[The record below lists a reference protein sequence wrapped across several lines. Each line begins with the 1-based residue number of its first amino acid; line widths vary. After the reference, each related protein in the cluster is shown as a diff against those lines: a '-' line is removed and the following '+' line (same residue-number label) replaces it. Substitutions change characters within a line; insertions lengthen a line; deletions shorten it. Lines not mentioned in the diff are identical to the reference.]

1 MYVSKTLLALIVCYL
16 RDVRTLTTVTF
27 WVGQVSVMSAKY
39 FNVRD
44 VRDIK
49 SLRDI
54 PDVLEYCGVN
64 YSVMIFDNCGYLVD
78 DGGGGGVLGCFWMF
92 MMALMAVRQGRSC
105 CPQSP

>member
-1 MYVSKTLLALIVCYL
+1 
-16 RDVRTLTTVTF
+16 
-27 WVGQVSVMSAKY
+27 MSAKY

-49 SLRDI
+49 TLRDI

-78 DGGGGGVLGCFWMF
+78 GGGGEVSLDVFGC
-92 MMALMAVRQGRSC
+92 S
-105 CPQSP
+105 